1 MRSHKNIHIP
11 WSVQELANWSE
22 SPIFFDM
29 VIQNKWL
36 DNIYTNDHQQ
46 NDRLMFI
53 RRWWAKNVRELP
65 PVKNIKKNRKF
76 AQEQQVK
83 LF

>member
-36 DNIYTNDHQQ
+36 ENIYTNDHQQ

-76 AQEQQVK
+76 AQEQQLK
-83 LF
+83 LL

>member
-36 DNIYTNDHQQ
+36 ENIYTNDHQQ

-76 AQEQQVK
+76 AQEQQLK